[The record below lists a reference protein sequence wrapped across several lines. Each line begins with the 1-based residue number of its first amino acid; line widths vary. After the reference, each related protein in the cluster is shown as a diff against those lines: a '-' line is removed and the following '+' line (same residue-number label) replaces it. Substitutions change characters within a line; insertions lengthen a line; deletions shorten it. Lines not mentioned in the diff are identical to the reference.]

1 MTLNQK
7 QKGFGLVEVLVSIL
21 ILAVGLLGIAGL
33 QVQSLRFNNE
43 AYLRTQAT
51 VLANDIIDRMR
62 TNRTAAIDT
71 SSYNFALNDSPTASV
86 TACESNACSAG
97 NIAEYDFAQWRANI
111 ASALPNGLGSITP
124 IAKVGS
130 YREYVI
136 QISYNSISIDTTD
149 AASSQPT
156 TITFDYRTR
165 I

>member
-7 QKGFGLVEVLVSIL
+7 QQGFGLIEILVSML
-21 ILAVGLLGIAGL
+21 ILSVGLLGMAGL

-51 VLANDIIDRMR
+51 VLASDIVDRMR
-62 TNRTAAIDT
+62 TNRTAAID
-71 SSYNFALNDSPTASV
+71 SDSYRFALNDSPTASA
-86 TACESNACSAG
+86 TACETNACSAG
-97 NIAEYDFAQWRANI
+97 NIAAYDFTQWRANI

-124 IAKVGS
+124 VAKVGS

-136 QISYNSISIDTTD
+136 QISYNSVSIDTT
-149 AASSQPT
+149 SSLPT
-156 TITFDYRTR
+156 TVTFDYRTR